1 MKRRIFVLI
10 MAMLLVNA
18 SGCAVQKNDDSR
30 DAEAYSDEISSSAS
44 EEKSEQKD
52 GEKSKMNKNITVDEL
67 KSKAGLSSDEYTD
80 DELEDFILGYDITSE
95 NIDSLNIELLLDEYF
110 SYSDETDGILKGISG
125 NTRDDNFTEGIT
137 AIAYYENRG
146 TSSECVY
153 YDFDN
158 NMKYHTTDAY
168 RFSDM
173 TSGEAEEIKDT
184 SALIDN
190 LYENGL
196 WELKSRSDDYAYG
209 EEGSMELAVF
219 YDDGSC
225 FNIAIDNISKNA
237 PENLEALKAILLS

>member
-1 MKRRIFVLI
+1 MKRRIFILV

-18 SGCAVQKNDDSR
+18 SGCAVQKNDDSS
-30 DAEAYSDEISSSAS
+30 DAKTYSDELSSEAS

-52 GEKSKMNKNITVDEL
+52 GEKGKMNKNITVDEL
-67 KSKAGLSSDEYTD
+67 KSKAGLSNDEYTD
-80 DELEDFILGYDITSE
+80 EELEDFILGYDITTE

-110 SYSDETDGILKGISG
+110 SYSDESDGIFNGISG
-125 NTRDDNFTEGIT
+125 STRDDNFTEGIT
-137 AIAYYENRG
+137 SIAYYENKG

-153 YDFDN
+153 YDFDS
-158 NMKYHTTDAY
+158 NMKYHTKDAY

-173 TSGEAEEIKDT
+173 TSGEAEEIRDAK
-184 SALIDN
+184 ALIDD
-190 LYENGL
+190 LDENGL
-196 WELKSRSDDYAYG
+196 WQLKSRSDDYADG

-237 PENLEALKAILLS
+237 PKNLEALKAILFS